1 MRVARFMARLS
12 SLSICVLMLLA
23 SGDVEAAPIT
33 LQIGDEPAAFT
44 GRLFQIIAL
53 MTVLSLAPWIL
64 MTVTS
69 FIRIVIVLSLLRTA
83 LGLQQT
89 PPNMVVISLALFL
102 TAFIMAPT
110 MDRAWLNGVNPMLND
125 TVTPEQGIERTIAPF
140 RDFMELEV
148 RPKDLA
154 LFQTLRGSAAQS
166 TDGGDPLGGGGEA
179 SEAGDRAGLAST
191 LDALEPQRGEDRAPL
206 SVLVPAFIISELRRA
221 FEIGFLVFMPFLV
234 VDIVVAAILMAMGM
248 MMLPPAIVSLPF
260 KIVFF
265 VMIDGW
271 NLIAGNLVKSFAG
284 G

>member
-1 MRVARFMARLS
+1 MIGLLLTVGGRGLAPAL
-12 SLSICVLMLLA
+12 LLLA
-23 SGDVEAAPIT
+23 LAGDAHGAPIM

-110 MDRAWLNGVNPMLND
+110 VDRAWQDGISPMLND
-125 TVTPEQGIERTIAPF
+125 SVTPEQGIERTIAPF
-140 RDFMELEV
+140 RQFMELEV
-148 RPKDLA
+148 RAKDLA
-154 LFQTLRGSAAQS
+154 LFQSLRRSGPEGQAGQAVSEGSS
-166 TDGGDPLGGGGEA
+166 
-179 SEAGDRAGLAST
+179 GLAGS
-191 LDALEPQRGEDRAPL
+191 LDALEPQRAQSDAPL

-260 KIVFF
+260 KVVFF

>member
-1 MRVARFMARLS
+1 MIGPVLTVGVRVAAPAL
-12 SLSICVLMLLA
+12 LLA
-23 SGDVEAAPIT
+23 ALPGDAFGAPFT
-33 LQIGDEPAAFT
+33 WQIGEEPAAFT

-110 MDRAWLNGVNPMLND
+110 VDKAWQDGINPMLND
-125 TVTPEQGIERTIAPF
+125 VVTPEQGIERTIAPF
-140 RDFMELEV
+140 RQFMQLEV
-148 RPKDLA
+148 RSKDLA
-154 LFQTLRGSAAQS
+154 LFQSLRGPDPQGRADETVAAA
-166 TDGGDPLGGGGEA
+166 PK
-179 SEAGDRAGLAST
+179 GLAGS
-191 LDALEPQRGEDRAPL
+191 LDALEPQRAEGEAPL

-260 KIVFF
+260 KVVFF

>member
-1 MRVARFMARLS
+1 MTGWSGVGPVRLVGW
-12 SLSICVLMLLA
+12 IVLLA
-23 SGDVEAAPIT
+23 GLPGLACAEPLT
-33 LQIGDEPAAFT
+33 LQIGEEPAQFT

-53 MTVLSLAPWIL
+53 MGVLSLAPWIL

-110 MDRAWLNGVNPMLND
+110 VDRAWRDGINPLLND
-125 TVTPEQGIERTIAPF
+125 MVTSEQGIERTIAPF
-140 RDFMELEV
+140 RSFMEFHV
-148 RPKDLA
+148 RAKDLA
-154 LFQTLRGSAAQS
+154 LFQSLRHLEPE
-166 TDGGDPLGGGGEA
+166 D
-179 SEAGDRAGLAST
+179 EAGTKTDAPSSLAGS
-191 LDALEPQRGEDRAPL
+191 LDGLEPSTAKSEAPL
-206 SVLVPAFIISELRRA
+206 SVLVPAFLISELRRA

-234 VDIVVAAILMAMGM
+234 IDIVVAAILMAMGM

-260 KIVFF
+260 KVIFF
-265 VMIDGW
+265 VLIDGW
-271 NLIAGNLVKSFAG
+271 NLIAGNLVKSFVG

>member
-1 MRVARFMARLS
+1 MARLS

-166 TDGGDPLGGGGEA
+166 TDGGDLLGGSGEA